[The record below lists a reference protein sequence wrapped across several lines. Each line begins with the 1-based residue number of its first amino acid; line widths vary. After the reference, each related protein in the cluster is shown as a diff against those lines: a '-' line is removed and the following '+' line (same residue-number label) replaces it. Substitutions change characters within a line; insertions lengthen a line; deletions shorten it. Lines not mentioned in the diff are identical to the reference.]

1 MACLLTTAVL
11 QWKNDFFR
19 RLRAHTKRVCENEHS
34 TNGTTSDSPCTL
46 SHGPLLIAFSGKRQF
61 SFLFSPPLAKV
72 ESYGRQ
78 TRLPQDWPHDCVCE
92 SEVWVLPSSSGRSA
106 LTHEQRS
113 TPYKQLAERLH
124 EIPWPHAVVKGESE
138 APFVKHE

>member
-1 MACLLTTAVL
+1 MV

-34 TNGTTSDSPCTL
+34 ALASSDSPCTL
-46 SHGPLLIAFSGKRQF
+46 SHGPMLIAFSGKRQF

-72 ESYGRQ
+72 ESYGKQ
-78 TRLPQDWPHDCVCE
+78 MRLPQDWPRDCVSE

-113 TPYKQLAERLH
+113 TPYRQLAARLH
-124 EIPWPHAVVKGESE
+124 EIPWPHATAVKGESGS
-138 APFVKHE
+138 PLVKQE